1 VEGILEEEIFKP
13 LSDACEAGVKVP
25 ATYHSRRLKT
35 TARCSALVEGLES
48 NITRHLFVFT
58 RQRSIAMLGLPS
70 RFREFCHLLGSLC
83 LLLTLTA
90 MSHAGGGPENVLL
103 VVNALSED
111 SRTVANHYI
120 DLRKIPPSNVVFVN
134 SPPLKGMLNAAQ
146 YRKRILAPVDK
157 AIEERGLKN
166 QIDYVVFSCDFP
178 WQINFLPEYP
188 GEKFPRGFR
197 PLAGISSAMYLSEFI
212 RADRKEFMSV
222 NSNFYA
228 APPSDLIVFSR
239 GFRSGYRWG
248 IGGRRAGQ
256 EGLSY
261 MLSAVLG
268 VTQGRGNT
276 VSEIIW
282 YLERAAQADGTA
294 PKGTIYFAKNSNIR
308 STTRDTEFPAAV
320 RFLGIAGVRAEIFPG
335 IFPTNKQD
343 MAGVTCGFNVINPA
357 QAKSRF
363 LPGAIC
369 DNLTSLGGEFSP
381 KNQQTVVSEFLR
393 LGAAG
398 ACGTVVEPTA
408 LRQKFPYNSL
418 HVHYANGCSLAESF
432 YQSVACTFQQILVG
446 DPLCQPWAKAP
457 KVSVTGI
464 TDGGTIRDRVEII
477 PTAQAANGGIALFQL
492 YVDGILNKQ
501 CRVGERF
508 ELSTIELADGYHEVR
523 VVAID
528 GTPIETQGRWIG
540 TIQVKNGTDA
550 VQLSANQSTLA
561 ASSKMLTVNVT
572 ATNGGATTVFCNGVS
587 VGEVASGNGPLSM
600 DRSKLGT
607 GPVTLIAVTE
617 GKPQLRSRPL
627 RVVLERQSSGP

>member
-1 VEGILEEEIFKP
+1 MP
-13 LSDACEAGVKVP
+13 
-25 ATYHSRRLKT
+25 R
-35 TARCSALVEGLES
+35 
-48 NITRHLFVFT
+48 
-58 RQRSIAMLGLPS
+58 LPS
-70 RFREFCHLLGSLC
+70 RFREFCQWFCALGVLLF
-83 LLLTLTA
+83 LTA
-90 MSHAGGGPENVLL
+90 ASQAGGGPENVLL

-134 SPPLKGMLNAAQ
+134 SPPTKGVLNAAQ

-178 WQINFLPEYP
+178 WQINFTTEYP
-188 GEKFPRGFR
+188 LDKFPRGFR
-197 PLAGISSAMYLSEFI
+197 PIAGISSAMYLSEFI
-212 RADRKEFMSV
+212 RADRKEFMGL
-222 NSNFYA
+222 NSNFYT

-239 GFRSGYRWG
+239 GFRSSYRWG
-248 IGGRRAGQ
+248 MGGRRAGQ
-256 EGLSY
+256 EGISY

-268 VTQGRGNT
+268 VTQGKGNSL
-276 VSEIIW
+276 SEIIW

-294 PKGTIYFAKNSNIR
+294 PTGTIYYAKNSNIR
-308 STTRDTEFPAAV
+308 SATRDTQFPAAI
-320 RFLGIAGVRAEIFPG
+320 RFLSIAGVRGEIFPG

-343 MAGVTCGFNVINPA
+343 MAGVTCGFSVINPA

-408 LRQKFPYNSL
+408 LTQKFPNNTL

-432 YQSVACTFQQILVG
+432 YQSVACTFQQLLVG

-457 KVSVTGI
+457 KVSVKGI
-464 TDGGTIRDRVEII
+464 TDGGTIRDKVEII
-477 PTAQAANGGIALFQL
+477 PTAEAVNGGIASLQL
-492 YVDGILNKQ
+492 YVDGILSKQ
-501 CRVGERF
+501 CRPGETF
-508 ELSTIELADGYHEVR
+508 ELITTELADGYHEVR

-540 TIQVKNGTDA
+540 TVQVKNATDA

-561 ASSKMLTVNVT
+561 ANSKLLTVNVT
-572 ATNGGATTVFCNGVS
+572 ATNSGATIVYHNGVN
-587 VGEVASGNGPLSM
+587 VGEVASGNGQLSI
-600 DRSKLGT
+600 DKTKLGT
-607 GPVTLIAVTE
+607 GPVTLIAIAE

-627 RVVLERQSSGP
+627 RVMLERPTLHP

>member
-1 VEGILEEEIFKP
+1 MPELQSRLREIF
-13 LSDACEAGVKVP
+13 
-25 ATYHSRRLKT
+25 Y
-35 TARCSALVEGLES
+35 
-48 NITRHLFVFT
+48 VF
-58 RQRSIAMLGLPS
+58 
-70 RFREFCHLLGSLC
+70 F
-83 LLLTLTA
+83 LLLTLAAT
-90 MSHAGGGPENVLL
+90 SFAGGGPENVLL

-120 DLRKIPPSNVVFVN
+120 DLKKIPPSNVVFVN
-134 SPPLKGMLNAAQ
+134 SPLTKAMLNAAQ

-178 WQINFLPEYP
+178 WQINFAPEYP
-188 GEKFPRGFR
+188 LEKFPRGFR
-197 PLAGISSAMYLSEFI
+197 PLSGISSAMYLSEFI
-212 RADRKEFMSV
+212 RANRKEFMGI
-222 NSNFYA
+222 NSNFYC
-228 APPSDLIVFSR
+228 APPSELIVFSR
-239 GFRSGYRWG
+239 GFRSSYRWG
-248 IGGRRAGQ
+248 VGGRRAGQ
-256 EGLSY
+256 EGISY

-268 VTQGRGNT
+268 VTQGKGNS

-294 PKGTIYFAKNSNIR
+294 PKGTIYFAKNSNVR
-308 STTRDTEFPAAV
+308 STTRDATFPTAI

-343 MAGVTCGFNVINPA
+343 MAGVTCGFSVINPA

-381 KNQQTVVSEFLR
+381 KNQQTVVSEYLR

-408 LRQKFPYNSL
+408 LPQKFPNNSL

-432 YQSVACTFQQILVG
+432 YQSVACPFQQLLVG

-464 TDGGTIRDRVEII
+464 TDGGMIRDKVEII

-501 CRVGERF
+501 CRPGERF
-508 ELSTIELADGYHEVR
+508 ELDTAELADGYHDVR
-523 VVAID
+523 VVGVD

-540 TIQVKNGTDA
+540 LIQVKNATDA
-550 VQLSANQSTLA
+550 VQLSVNESTLA
-561 ASSKMLTVNVT
+561 ASSKMLTVNVM
-572 ATNGGATTVFCNGVS
+572 ATNNGATTVYHNGIN
-587 VGEVASGNGPLSM
+587 VGEVASGNGPLSINKT
-600 DRSKLGT
+600 KLGT
-607 GPVTLIAVTE
+607 GPVTLIAISE

-627 RVVLERQSSGP
+627 RVVLERTTHHP